1 MPILCVSSAAGGAGK
16 TTLAAHLAAIL
27 FDLNQ
32 KVVLVELSE
41 QNLLSAHFGGR
52 IDGAGG
58 IGVFAG
64 SKDADLLDIMAR
76 QAHRLHDDFLLV
88 PYGAK
93 LPDAAEPGWIDR
105 ALAELSTAAPQT
117 EIADHVI
124 ILDLPPTMAPERY
137 ARFADMF
144 LYVLD
149 CDAKSL
155 ALLSAIAART
165 GAAEPDESS
174 FTVLNKVDHRRP
186 IAADV
191 QLLAETVLDG
201 QLIGSVHYDEAISEA
216 FAHKMLVTEY
226 EPQAQAVRDLES
238 LGGTILRHLNA
249 SPARGGTSTAAAP
262 EIRATRDI

>member
-16 TTLAAHLAAIL
+16 TTLSAHLAAIL
-27 FDLNQ
+27 FDLNE
-32 KVVLVELSE
+32 KVVLVELSD

-58 IGVFAG
+58 IGAFAG
-64 SKDADLLDIMAR
+64 SADTDLLEIMAR

-88 PYGAK
+88 PYGAQ
-93 LPDAAEPGWIDR
+93 LPETTDPEWIDR
-105 ALAELSTAAPQT
+105 ALGELSVAAPQT
-117 EIADHVI
+117 EIRDHII
-124 ILDLPPTMAPERY
+124 ILDLPPTMTPERY
-137 ARFADMF
+137 ARHADML

-155 ALLSAIAART
+155 ALLSAIAARV
-165 GAAEPDESS
+165 GAAEPADNTFS
-174 FTVLNKVDHRRP
+174 VLNKVDHRRP

-191 QLLAETVLDG
+191 QLLAETALDG
-201 QLIGSVHYDEAISEA
+201 QLIGSVHYDEAVSEA

-238 LGGTILRHLNA
+238 LGGNILRNLRTG
-249 SPARGGTSTAAAP
+249 PARGGRSKAAAP
-262 EIRATRDI
+262 EIRASRDA